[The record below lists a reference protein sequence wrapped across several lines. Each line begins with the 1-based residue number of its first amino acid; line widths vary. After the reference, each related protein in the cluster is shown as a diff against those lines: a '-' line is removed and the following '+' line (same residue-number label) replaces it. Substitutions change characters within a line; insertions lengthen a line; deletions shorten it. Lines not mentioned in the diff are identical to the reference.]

1 MQVTAIYY
9 SFSRLLWAH
18 NLLESI
24 LDTGEGRHKYVRR
37 ITLLRTIQR
46 HCARPCRPVRRH
58 ARRVYKNRN
67 YGTDIYGIMGT
78 DSTYSNSDT
87 RHRWRHHWRPRMSL
101 AISLATRGIAGNIAG
116 DLAGYGRHR
125 WQPCWRQKA
134 SLATSLATRSI
145 AGNLTMVTTT
155 VAGITTGNPASH

>member
-1 MQVTAIYY
+1 MLLAIALATQGVAGNIAGNMGN
-9 SFSRLLWAH
+9 RWRH
-18 NLLESI
+18 RWRLLESI

-78 DSTYSNSDT
+78 DSTYSNTPSQT
-87 RHRWRHHWRPRMSL
+87 LGLVARR
-101 AISLATRGIAGNIAG
+101 RGQVVCNCRSAVS
-116 DLAGYGRHR
+116 GREA
-125 WQPCWRQKA
+125 W
-134 SLATSLATRSI
+134 
-145 AGNLTMVTTT
+145 
-155 VAGITTGNPASH
+155 